1 MKKKLFYYL
10 FAVLCTATLFTSCS
24 DDDDEVKYPID
35 TELAGGYVGN
45 LSVNVDGNQM
55 GTTENQK
62 ITISQSNKGT
72 NQIAL
77 SLKNFT
83 FLVNVG
89 DIEVDPC
96 TVKAIDGGYAFE
108 GQQNLD
114 LVQPLGNCPVSISG
128 TVKGSNINIEIGVK
142 VGAPLNQNVKATFVG
157 RKLTG
162 SESSEAKII
171 SFILD
176 DDIVTEQPIINEEEG
191 IVTFKVS
198 DAAVDDDLS
207 GMIPT
212 IVVSSKAKIT
222 PASGVAQD
230 FSNGKKVEYT
240 VTAEDGT
247 TKKYSV
253 FIAGSSDYY
262 SFETWKSLNDG
273 AFEEPDGGWATSNT
287 GVWFIKTV
295 YPDVYNGDYP
305 VVKSEDAKDGAV
317 GVKLIT
323 LDTKGQAGADWGFI
337 KIPAIPKVT
346 SGSLFLGTFETDIQ
360 NTLNSTKFGNPY
372 YSKPISVQFSYKY
385 TPGAVYYTC
394 PDPVKAEAV
403 TEDPNTTDECSVTA
417 VIYEVPYWETVDPD
431 DANNKA
437 YDKRLIGANL
447 YTNTDQVIAM
457 ATFSSGVQ
465 EDYKDITLTLNYE
478 KDYDPTK
485 KYRFAIVF
493 SSSKNG
499 DKFSGAP
506 GSTLIVDNVKVVAE
520 K

>member
-1 MKKKLFYYL
+1 MFMLVFSVSI
-10 FAVLCTATLFTSCS
+10 FISCS
-24 DDDDEVKYPID
+24 DDDEVKYPID
-35 TELAGGYVGN
+35 TDLAGGYVGD

-96 TVKAIDGGYAFE
+96 TVKAIDGGYSFE

-162 SESSEAKII
+162 NESSEAKII
-171 SFILD
+171 GFTFDNS
-176 DDIVTEQPIINEEEG
+176 IVTEQPMIDEEQG

-198 DAAVDDDLS
+198 DTAVDTDLS
-207 GMIPT
+207 ALIPT
-212 IVVSSKAKIT
+212 IVISQKATIT
-222 PASGVAQD
+222 PASSVAQD
-230 FSNGKKVEYT
+230 FSGGKKVEYT

-247 TKKYSV
+247 TKKYLAFV
-253 FIAGSSDYY
+253 AGASDYY
-262 SFETWKSLNDG
+262 SFETWKSLNNG
-273 AFEEPDGGWATSNT
+273 AFEEPDGGWSTSNT
-287 GVWFIKTV
+287 GVYFIKTA
-295 YPDVYNGDYP
+295 YPKVYNGDYP
-305 VVKSEDAKDGAV
+305 VIKSEDAKDGAI

-323 LDTKGQAGADWGFI
+323 LDTKGQAGVNLGIF

-385 TPGAVYYTC
+385 TPGTVYYTC
-394 PDPVKAEAV
+394 PDPVKAETV
-403 TEDPNTTDECSVTA
+403 VEDPSITDECSATA

-431 DANNKA
+431 DVNNTA
-437 YDKRLIGANL
+437 YDKRLTGANL
-447 YTNTDQVIAM
+447 YTNTDQIIAM
-457 ATFSSGVQ
+457 ATFASGIQ
-465 EDYKDITLTLNYE
+465 EDYKDVTLTLNYT
-478 KDYDPTK
+478 KDYDSSK
-485 KYRFAIVF
+485 KYRFAIIF

>member
-1 MKKKLFYYL
+1 M
-10 FAVLCTATLFTSCS
+10 
-24 DDDDEVKYPID
+24 
-35 TELAGGYVGN
+35 
-45 LSVNVDGNQM
+45 
-55 GTTENQK
+55 
-62 ITISQSNKGT
+62 
-72 NQIAL
+72 
-77 SLKNFT
+77 
-83 FLVNVG
+83 
-89 DIEVDPC
+89 
-96 TVKAIDGGYAFE
+96 
-108 GQQNLD
+108 
-114 LVQPLGNCPVSISG
+114 
-128 TVKGSNINIEIGVK
+128 
-142 VGAPLNQNVKATFVG
+142 
-157 RKLTG
+157 TG
-162 SESSEAKII
+162 SESSEAKIT

-207 GMIPT
+207 EMIPT

-287 GVWFIKTV
+287 GVYFIKMA
-295 YPDVYNGDYP
+295 YSNVYNGDYP
-305 VVKSEDAKDGAV
+305 VVKSEDAKDGTVAA
-317 GVKLIT
+317 KLIT
-323 LDTKGQAGADWGFI
+323 LDTNGQAGAELWPGFV
-337 KIPAIPKVT
+337 IPAIPKVT

-372 YSKPISVQFSYKY
+372 YSKPISVHFSYKY
-385 TPGAVYYTC
+385 TPGTVYYTC
-394 PDPVKAEAV
+394 PDPVKAETV
-403 TEDPNTTDECSVTA
+403 VEDPNTTDECSATA

-431 DANNKA
+431 DANNKD
-437 YDKRLIGANL
+437 YDKRLTGANL

-465 EDYKDITLTLNYE
+465 EDYKDVTLTLNYT